1 MQTESSRARG
11 TGIVQAAVV
20 IAWTAGLVWLAW
32 GRGEDA
38 PLVRF
43 IRSDYWWL
51 VYTAVGILIAFIA
64 SLTIRPSHEQGP
76 HVLRRFLQTG
86 ILILPLLY
94 LPLAVTSELSIAAA
108 EKRSLY
114 APRVA
119 VSGSQAPKP
128 VKRQQRQQIA
138 AVPEKPAP
146 APVKRPEP
154 SLLDLVT
161 DPEDFEGSDVTL
173 LGMVHR
179 DKRLAAD
186 SFFCYRLVMVCCAAD
201 ATPAGIIVKWPSS
214 AKFKTGAWVKVHG
227 KVVLTKFEGADYP
240 AISADKV
247 EKITPPKNQF
257 IIPK

>member
-1 MQTESSRARG
+1 M
-11 TGIVQAAVV
+11 
-20 IAWTAGLVWLAW
+20 
-32 GRGEDA
+32 
-38 PLVRF
+38 
-43 IRSDYWWL
+43 
-51 VYTAVGILIAFIA
+51 
-64 SLTIRPSHEQGP
+64 IRPSHQQGP
-76 HVLRRFLQTG
+76 NVLRRFLQTG

-94 LPLAVTSELSIAAA
+94 LPLAVTSELSILAA

-114 APRVA
+114 TPRA
-119 VSGSQAPKP
+119 VVSRSQAPAPAKL
-128 VKRQQRQQIA
+128 QQRQEIA
-138 AVPEKPAP
+138 AVPTKPAP

-179 DKRLAAD
+179 DKRLAAN

-214 AKFKTGAWVKVHG
+214 SKFKTGTWVKVHG
-227 KVVLTKFEGADYP
+227 KVALTEFEGGDYP

-247 EKITPPKNQF
+247 EKIKPPKNQF